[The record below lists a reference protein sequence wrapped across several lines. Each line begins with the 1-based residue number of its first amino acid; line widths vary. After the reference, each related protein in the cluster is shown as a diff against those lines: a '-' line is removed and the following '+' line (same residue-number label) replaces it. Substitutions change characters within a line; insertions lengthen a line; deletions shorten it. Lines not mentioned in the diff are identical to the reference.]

1 MVGRDPGDL
10 FPRFASTAGEPLLRV
25 QGLQSRR
32 LTDIGFTLRRGEVLG
47 LGGLI
52 GQGQEDLLLSLFGAE
67 AHRAARLAL
76 DGGPVA
82 VPNVRAA
89 ARLGIAYVP
98 SDRKVEGLHLPQSLH
113 FNLVLPTIRMIARHG
128 LRRPAIE
135 KSRVAALLQRFAVRG
150 GSAAD
155 RAIQLSG
162 GNQQKI
168 AIAKWLPLNPRV
180 LLLNDPTRGVDVETK
195 RELYLM
201 LRQLAAAGTSIILAS
216 SDTPELVE
224 LCDRVLVLADGR
236 VRVALSGVSC
246 PRKPS
251 CPPRSARAAAARRGR
266 RDHALALRIHSLAKE
281 RRCPRHLRRRA
292 ADAGRLRDPVPRPSA
307 PQRSRPPLADM
318 VPAGRRRHGSGCD
331 HADGRRRPVDRGRR
345 QHRLRSLRDRDR
357 RGRPR
362 HMAGGIVLVLLAG
375 AAVGAVTGL
384 LVTLLRLPPIIV
396 TLATSFIWTGVALLI
411 MPIPG
416 GSVPESLSDA
426 LAGDVPTPLLI
437 VAALAVL
444 WKLWTLTPLGFAS
457 AVFGD
462 NPAGAFRSG
471 IDIGRARV
479 AAYALSGVLSMSAGL
494 FLAAQTGGG
503 DPTIGTP
510 YTLNSITAA
519 VLGGIAF
526 SGGAGTMRG
535 ALAGA
540 MLLTAM
546 ISVMFLLGISAFYQY
561 IAQGVVILIAMALP
575 LLRRP

>member
-1 MVGRDPGDL
+1 METGMDAPRNAPISREAMPPGPAAILSATGITHAFFGNRVLTDVAIEVHGGSIHALLGENGAGKSTLIGILSGGLKPDAGTIVVGGETHTRLTPAHAQRFGIAVVHQELSLAPHLSVAENVALGRVPRRAGLIDYAAIAREVSAIFADLDLDVPLATPAETLPLGTRQLVEIAKALYRKPRLLILDEPTSSLTAVEVTRLKRVMMRLRDQGIGLLFISHRLDEVLELCDRATVLKDGRVMTSQSLAGVDGDALVRLMVGRDPGDL
-10 FPRFASTAGEPLLRV
+10 FPRFASTAGEPLLEV

-76 DGGPVA
+76 DGRPVA

-236 VRVALSGVSC
+236 VRVALERGQLSEEAIVSAALGAGGGAA
-246 PRKPS
+246 
-251 CPPRSARAAAARRGR
+251 ARAA
-266 RDHALALRIHSLAKE
+266 
-281 RRCPRHLRRRA
+281 
-292 ADAGRLRDPVPRPSA
+292 
-307 PQRSRPPLADM
+307 
-318 VPAGRRRHGSGCD
+318 
-331 HADGRRRPVDRGRR
+331 
-345 QHRLRSLRDRDR
+345 
-357 RGRPR
+357 
-362 HMAGGIVLVLLAG
+362 
-375 AAVGAVTGL
+375 
-384 LVTLLRLPPIIV
+384 
-396 TLATSFIWTGVALLI
+396 
-411 MPIPG
+411 
-416 GSVPESLSDA
+416 
-426 LAGDVPTPLLI
+426 
-437 VAALAVL
+437 
-444 WKLWTLTPLGFAS
+444 
-457 AVFGD
+457 
-462 NPAGAFRSG
+462 
-471 IDIGRARV
+471 
-479 AAYALSGVLSMSAGL
+479 
-494 FLAAQTGGG
+494 
-503 DPTIGTP
+503 
-510 YTLNSITAA
+510 
-519 VLGGIAF
+519 
-526 SGGAGTMRG
+526 
-535 ALAGA
+535 
-540 MLLTAM
+540 
-546 ISVMFLLGISAFYQY
+546 
-561 IAQGVVILIAMALP
+561 
-575 LLRRP
+575 